1 MGRATK
7 MAAIV
12 GRSARQVL
20 LKAQNGTFKQQA
32 NFSAKEAFKSLSKGK
47 KIAAGVVG
55 TATAG
60 AVGLGVALQT
70 AVMAGDLEL
79 HPPAFPWSHK
89 GPLDS
94 LDHQGIRRGYIVYK
108 QVCAACHSMDYMYYR
123 NLVDVCFTEE
133 EAKKE
138 AEEVMVKDGPDD
150 EGNMFDRPGKLSDKF
165 PRPYVND
172 EAAKAANNGALPPD
186 LTFIVN
192 ARHGGEDYVFSL
204 LTGYCDQPAGVNL
217 QDGQYYNPYFPGGAI
232 GMAQQ
237 LYPDGVEYDDGTP
250 ATVAQM
256 AKDVCT
262 FLRFSAEP
270 EHDTRKRM
278 GLKCLLIFSMLIPLV
293 YYAKRHKWSVLKSKK
308 IAFKQPKY

>member
-20 LKAQNGTFKQQA
+20 LKAQNGTFNQQA
-32 NFSAKEAFKSLSKGK
+32 NFSAKEAFKGLSKGK

-138 AEEVMVKDGPDD
+138 AEEVMVKD
-150 EGNMFDRPGKLSDKF
+150 
-165 PRPYVND
+165 

-204 LTGYCDQPAGVNL
+204 LTGYCDLPAGVIL
-217 QDGQYYNPYFPGGAI
+217 QDGQYFNPYFPGGAI

>member
-7 MAAIV
+7 MAALV
-12 GRSARQVL
+12 GRTTRSVL
-20 LKAQNGTFKQQA
+20 LKAQNGSFNQQA
-32 NFSAKEAFKSLSKGK
+32 NFSVKEAFKGLSKGK

-70 AVMAGDLEL
+70 AVLAGDLEL
-79 HPPAFPWSHK
+79 HPPQFPWSHT
-89 GPLDS
+89 GPLNA

-133 EAKKE
+133 EAKRE
-138 AEEVMVKDGPDD
+138 AEEVLVSDGP
-150 EGNMFDRPGKLSDKF
+150 
-165 PRPYVND
+165 ND

-204 LTGYCDQPAGVNL
+204 LTGYYDAPAGVEL

-278 GLKCLLIFSMLIPLV
+278 GLKCCLILGMLLPLV
-293 YYAKRHKWSVLKSKK
+293 YYVKRHKWSVLKSRKV
-308 IAFKQPKY
+308 AFKPPKY